1 MSPDEKQIRYRLK
14 KNQRFNSVCN
24 LWVHARQPYTYAHT
38 HTSSA
43 IQIHTISND
52 VDVSMY
58 IRRNTITKKNHM
70 NWLSVMFLWFP
81 LKWQNIP
88 MLCNSIG
95 MLFSPDGTAG
105 LENKLRIY
113 RFFWGKTCRFV
124 TLAQR
129 FPSILLL
136 WHTQFDHANNII
148 YHFSLFS
155 IHCYSISK
163 AMEWWQCHRTVFF
176 SQNRWFDIF
185 FIPFNIPE
193 EQKRRKPIINYEMKS
208 FEIINITTH
217 CDEW

>member
-1 MSPDEKQIRYRLK
+1 MRDNHIPMHTYHFSHTNTHYQLWRWCQHVHSK
-14 KNQRFNSVCN
+14 KYNN
-24 LWVHARQPYTYAHT
+24 
-38 HTSSA
+38 
-43 IQIHTISND
+43 
-52 VDVSMY
+52 
-58 IRRNTITKKNHM
+58 KKNHM

-95 MLFSPDGTAG
+95 MLFSPDGTAV

-176 SQNRWFDIF
+176 HRTDDLTFFSSFHSIF
-185 FIPFNIPE
+185 PKSKKVK
-193 EQKRRKPIINYEMKS
+193 KRRKLIINYEMKS

>member
-1 MSPDEKQIRYRLK
+1 
-14 KNQRFNSVCN
+14 
-24 LWVHARQPYTYAHT
+24 
-38 HTSSA
+38 
-43 IQIHTISND
+43 
-52 VDVSMY
+52 
-58 IRRNTITKKNHM
+58 
-70 NWLSVMFLWFP
+70 MFLWIP

-88 MLCNSIG
+88 MLYNSIG

-113 RFFWGKTCRFV
+113 RFFWGKTFRFV

-148 YHFSLFS
+148 YHFSLFF
-155 IHCYSISK
+155 IHCYSISN

-176 SQNRWFDIF
+176 SEQMIWHFFSFHSIF
-185 FIPFNIPE
+185 PKRKKVK
-193 EQKRRKPIINYEMKS
+193 KRRKLIINYEMKS

-217 CDEW
+217 CGEWWK